1 MIPNGTAY
9 ESYPSFA
16 NTGSKTPP
24 GGSTES
30 AKYSLGMVPADTF
43 PAEWANWLFHGA
55 TAGIS
60 RLNADV
66 NSIKK
71 ELNSI
76 LAAYNI
82 TNNADAYNQLLTA
95 LGRIYPQICTC
106 DTAGA
111 TETKSVAITGD
122 GVILKAGN
130 IYSITMTHGNTY
142 GNGST
147 TYPKLSINSGTA
159 YPLCDARGVYLK
171 AGAWADGDEITV
183 LFTGSKYL
191 MASQGAQDK
200 VENSTQAAV
209 TVNAVSCI
217 LAANQTITRAPEL
230 GTGGQV
236 RVMFTDNIA
245 GADTTTPLAISYNGT
260 SYTLKV
266 SKDGA
271 LQNIYAHEIATNVFR
286 YIQKYTT
293 LELVYDGSNLIVM
306 GNPVVLSGSGY
317 TIYAD
322 GYNAKEIYSTS
333 EIKTNKVWIDENGI
347 RHSVYR
353 KVYTRQDGTLQGDY
367 TIDNRG
373 IISTLVSY
381 EIIIKNSSGNWV
393 SPSYFAPDNF
403 YGCGVKHDAQTNN
416 LVFSVLGGNT
426 IINTRITYE
435 YTKTTD

>member
-1 MIPNGTAY
+1 MVPNGTAY
-9 ESYPSFA
+9 ADFPSFA
-16 NTGSKTPP
+16 DSGTRVKPSPD
-24 GGSTES
+24 
-30 AKYSLGMVPADTF
+30 AKYAQGFVPGDTY
-43 PAEWANWLFHGA
+43 PAEYANYFMHGA

-60 RLNADV
+60 RLNSDTE
-66 NSIKK
+66 SIKK
-71 ELNSI
+71 ELNSV
-76 LAAYNI
+76 LAAYSI

-106 DTAGA
+106 DTAAA
-111 TETKSVAITGD
+111 TEVKAVVITGD

-130 IYSITMTHGNTY
+130 VYSITMTYGNEY

-159 YPLCDARGVYLK
+159 YPLCDARGVPLK
-171 AGAWADGDEITV
+171 AGAWAAGDAITV

-200 VENSTQAAV
+200 VENANQAAA
-209 TVNAVSCI
+209 TVNAVSCV
-217 LAANQTITRAPEL
+217 LASSATITGAPAL

-245 GADTTTPLAISYNGT
+245 GTDTTTALAISYNGT
-260 SYTLKV
+260 AYTLKV

-271 LQNIYAHEIATNVFR
+271 LQNIYAHEIATNIFR

-322 GYNAKEIYSTS
+322 GYNSIKYANDQNELGDFENFSNGVQDYDGYLYIYQLFGGTPGYVT
-333 EIKTNKVWIDENGI
+333 INGVGVGQAYV
-347 RHSVYR
+347 SVSGAVGMPFMVFF
-353 KVYTRQDGTLQGDY
+353 KKGDDV
-367 TIDNRG
+367 I
-373 IISTLVSY
+373 
-381 EIIIKNSSGNWV
+381 
-393 SPSYFAPDNF
+393 
-403 YGCGVKHDAQTNN
+403 
-416 LVFSVLGGNT
+416 LGG
-426 IINTRITYE
+426 TYQGAPRCRF
-435 YTKTTD
+435 YKKRDYSNR